1 MRGHAFCWLSLL
13 TVLLTA
19 GEPSARGYGNGR
31 DTVHFDLY
39 RDYLIVA
46 RGSAGPLKGL
56 NFLLDTGASP
66 TVLDRRVAEKLQL
79 TQVPASIAVLGG
91 SVQAGQATVP
101 SLEVGPIRQDN
112 LQVVVEDLSFFQ
124 KAFPTRIDAV
134 VGLDVLGQSAFEID
148 YTLREIRFG
157 TLTPLKNSL
166 PLRLQAGL
174 PIVDAEL
181 NHLSVHLLLDTG
193 ASALILFKPP
203 AARPASPVRVSEVQP
218 NPGTIGEFDRKQ
230 VWLDSLRLGEA
241 EFGKEPAF
249 LVKGAA
255 DGSRNFDGLISPA
268 VLGITKLSIDLG
280 RGVFAFSR

>member
-1 MRGHAFCWLSLL
+1 MRGHAFCWFSLL
-13 TVLLTA
+13 TVLLMV
-19 GEPSARGYGNGR
+19 GEPSARGYGNQH
-31 DTVHFDLY
+31 DTVHFDFY
-39 RDYLIVA
+39 RDYLIVV

-66 TVLDRRVAEKLQL
+66 VVLDRRVAERLQL
-79 TQVPASIAVLGG
+79 DQRPASIAVLGG

-101 SLEVGPIRQDN
+101 SLEVGPVHRDN
-112 LQVVVEDLSFFQ
+112 LNVVVEDLSFFQ
-124 KAFPTRIDAV
+124 KAFPVRIDAV

-148 YTLREIRFG
+148 YTAREIRFG
-157 TLTPLKNSL
+157 PVAPLKHSL

-193 ASALILFKPP
+193 ASALILFQPFTP
-203 AARPASPVRVSEVQP
+203 RPASPMRVSEVRP
-218 NPGTIGEFDRKQ
+218 TPGTIGEFDRKQ

-249 LVKGAA
+249 LVKGGG
-255 DGSRNFDGLISPA
+255 DGRQDFDGLISPA